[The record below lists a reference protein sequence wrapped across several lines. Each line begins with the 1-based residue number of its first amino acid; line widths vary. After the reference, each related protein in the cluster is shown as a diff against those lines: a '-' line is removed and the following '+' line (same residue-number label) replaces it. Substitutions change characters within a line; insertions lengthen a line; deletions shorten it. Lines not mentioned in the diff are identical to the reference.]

1 MKPIGA
7 ITTFKEIKELA
18 RTPDTFLYLLIY
30 SNTIMKMRTTGE
42 TKFVNKTQ
50 LWERSPRIT
59 KLLLKTKHYG
69 YRTFSLSFEDI
80 NMGKNQ
86 NEKHC
91 WLFGNYWFAMAH
103 AERRKQEL
111 K

>member
-1 MKPIGA
+1 MKPVGV

-18 RTPDTFLYLLIY
+18 SIPDTVLYLLVP
-30 SNTIMKMRTTGE
+30 SNTIMKMRTTRE
-42 TKFVNKTQ
+42 TKFVNKAQ

-69 YRTFSLSFEDI
+69 YRTFSLNFEDI

-86 NEKHC
+86 NEKRC
-91 WLFGNYWFAMAH
+91 WIFTNYWFAMAY
-103 AERRKQEL
+103 AERRKQ